1 MTATLLGLAFVAGFL
16 AVPLFHQ
23 PMLALLHAVGVTS
36 AVPYVTSPIPPL
48 GVPRLV
54 SQAFWG
60 GIWGIIFALVAP
72 RFPRGMGYWI
82 TAVLF
87 GAVALSLIAW
97 FIVAPLKG
105 LPAAG
110 GGRPAAIATA
120 LLVNGAWGFG
130 TALLLLAFRKVGPH
144 HLRAQRKPDVLP
156 LPSPVHPELGP
167 QAVRGVGRLR
177 SVEDPALEKA
187 APVVR

>member
-1 MTATLLGLAFVAGFL
+1 VRFAGRRIGRGQAAKEINDDRLQSRRTEDQETSSRLLGLAFVAGFL

-23 PMLALLHAVGVTS
+23 PTLALLHAIGLTS
-36 AVPYVTSPIPPL
+36 AVPYVTSPTPPL
-48 GVPRLV
+48 GVPRLL

-60 GIWGIIFALVAP
+60 GVWGIVFALVAP
-72 RFPRGMGYWI
+72 RFPRGIAYWI

-87 GAVALSLIAW
+87 GALALSIVAW

-130 TALLLLAFRKVGPH
+130 TALLLLAFRKV
-144 HLRAQRKPDVLP
+144 V
-156 LPSPVHPELGP
+156 EE
-167 QAVRGVGRLR
+167 GRIT
-177 SVEDPALEKA
+177 
-187 APVVR
+187 